1 MLFLTQN
8 FHLTLDQ
15 LFLCLAQVR
24 CMLVRILLI
33 PFYAFR
39 FVCAS
44 KPGQLV
50 HYSTK
55 AQCFRPTQKH
65 RQQPVQRLEVG
76 TVQTLFTAGLK
87 PSAHMPCTHKLYF
100 LQTRIIKIIKTS
112 TCASVIHPSKST
124 DVALEG
130 ECLKE
135 MMQPF
140 PHPPGPESLQPRCR
154 QRPAR
159 TSPPAAST
167 PIASA
172 TSRPTGDTLDWEVEI
187 DSHSPTDQRGVVDS
201 KPKPKCSSLTPHT
214 SEF

>member
-112 TCASVIHPSKST
+112 TCASVIHPSKHRRCIRGRM
-124 DVALEG
+124 LEG
-130 ECLKE
+130 DDAAFSSSSRPRKSPAE
-135 MMQPF
+135 MQAETCEDFSP
-140 PHPPGPESLQPRCR
+140 CR
-154 QRPAR
+154 LYAYRFGYQQAYRRYFGLGGRNRLPQSYRPAG
-159 TSPPAAST
+159 
-167 PIASA
+167 
-172 TSRPTGDTLDWEVEI
+172 SRG
-187 DSHSPTDQRGVVDS
+187 
-201 KPKPKCSSLTPHT
+201 
-214 SEF
+214 F